1 MFSTISWGRFSS
13 VILSL
18 TTLYYLFIVLTF
30 YRKPIIHW
38 LKKKAGLVAFC
49 LLSSPLLFAQDGKQ
63 GIDQA
68 NDLVRGYFTEG
79 ITLVYAISGVLALI
93 GAIRVFKAFTEG
105 QHDEAKRYAAGWFG
119 GVLFVIIVVTVIK
132 VFFGL

>member
-1 MFSTISWGRFSS
+1 MFSTISWGRFIT
-13 VILSL
+13 VILSI
-18 TTLYYLFIVLTF
+18 TALYYLFIALIF

-38 LKKKAGLVAFC
+38 LKSKAGLVVFC
-49 LLSSPLLFAQDGKQ
+49 LLTSPLLYAQDGKQ
-63 GIDQA
+63 GIDDA
-68 NDLVRGYFTEG
+68 NNLVRGYFTEG

-119 GVLFVIIVVTVIK
+119 GVLFVIIVITVIK

>member
-1 MFSTISWGRFSS
+1 MFSTISWARFST

-18 TTLYYLFIVLTF
+18 ATLYYLFIALAF
-30 YRKPIIHW
+30 YRKPVVRW
-38 LKKKAGLVAFC
+38 LKSKAGLVILC
-49 LLSSPLLFAQDGKQ
+49 LFTSSLLYAQDGKQ

-105 QHDEAKRYAAGWFG
+105 QHDEAKRYAAGWFWG
-119 GVLFVIIVVTVIK
+119 GLFVIIVVTVIK
-132 VFFGL
+132 VFLGL

>member
-1 MFSTISWGRFSS
+1 MFSTISWAHFST
-13 VILSL
+13 VVLSL
-18 TTLYYLFIVLTF
+18 TTLYYLFVILAF
-30 YRKPIIHW
+30 YRKPVILW
-38 LKKKAGLVAFC
+38 LKSKAGLVVLS
-49 LLSSPLLFAQDGKQ
+49 LLTSSLIYAQDGKQ

>member
-1 MFSTISWGRFSS
+1 MFLKISWGYFGRIIF
-13 VILSL
+13 SL
-18 TTLYYLFIVLTF
+18 TVLYYLFIFLSF
-30 YRKPIIHW
+30 YRKPIIRW
-38 LKKKAGLVAFC
+38 LKTKAGLVVLC
-49 LLSSPLLFAQDGKQ
+49 LLTSPLLYAQDGKQ

>member
-1 MFSTISWGRFSS
+1 MFSTISWARFST

-18 TTLYYLFIVLTF
+18 TTLYYLFIALAF
-30 YRKPIIHW
+30 YREPVVRL
-38 LKKKAGLVAFC
+38 LKSKTGLAVLC
-49 LLSSPLLFAQDGKQ
+49 LLTSSPLFAQDGKQ

>member
-1 MFSTISWGRFSS
+1 MFSTISWGRFST
-13 VILSL
+13 VMVSL
-18 TTLYYLFIVLTF
+18 TTLYYLFIALTF
-30 YRKPIIHW
+30 YRKPIIRW
-38 LKKKAGLVAFC
+38 LKSKAGLVVFC
-49 LLSSPLLFAQDGKQ
+49 LLTSPLLFAQDGKQ

-68 NDLVRGYFTEG
+68 NDLVRSYFTEG

>member
-1 MFSTISWGRFSS
+1 MFSTISWGRFST

-18 TTLYYLFIVLTF
+18 TALYYLFILLTY
-30 YRKPIIHW
+30 YRKTMIRW
-38 LKKKAGLVAFC
+38 LKSKAGLVVLY
-49 LLSSPLLFAQDGKQ
+49 LLTSTLLYAQDGKQ

-68 NDLVRGYFTEG
+68 NDMVRGYFNEG

-93 GAIRVFKAFTEG
+93 GAIRVFKAFNEG

-119 GVLFVIIVVTVIK
+119 GVLFVLVVVTVIRA
-132 VFFGL
+132 FFGL

>member
-1 MFSTISWGRFSS
+1 MFSTISWGRFST

-18 TTLYYLFIVLTF
+18 TTLYYLFIALIF
-30 YRKPIIHW
+30 YRKPIIRW
-38 LKKKAGLVAFC
+38 LKTKAGLVILF
-49 LLSSPLLFAQDGKQ
+49 LLSSSLLYAQDGKQ

-68 NDLVRGYFTEG
+68 NDLVRSYFNEG

-105 QHDEAKRYAAGWFG
+105 EHDQAKKLSAGWFG

>member
-1 MFSTISWGRFSS
+1 MFLTISWGRFST
-13 VILSL
+13 VILSF
-18 TTLYYLFIVLTF
+18 TALYYLFIIVTF
-30 YRKPIIHW
+30 YRKPMIRW
-38 LKKKAGLVAFC
+38 LKSKAGLVVLS
-49 LLSSPLLFAQDGKQ
+49 LLTSRLLYAQDGKQ